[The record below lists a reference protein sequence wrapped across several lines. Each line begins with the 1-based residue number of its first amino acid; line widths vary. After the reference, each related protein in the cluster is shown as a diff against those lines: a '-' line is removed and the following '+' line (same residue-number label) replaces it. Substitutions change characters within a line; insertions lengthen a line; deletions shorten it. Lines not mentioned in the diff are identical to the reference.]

1 MEWRGAAARHG
12 LLIGL
17 GAALL
22 ALVLWY
28 TGLLHGWEA
37 ATWNWRVRAF
47 AKAGP
52 HSSEVVLVLLDQ
64 GSLDWGEQENGLTW
78 PWPREVYVPLVDFCT
93 RSGVR
98 SVAFD
103 VLFTEPSG
111 FGVWDDQAL
120 GEALARNGRFVGA
133 RFLAHG
139 NSGGDGQQGMP
150 IDEVVAGARV
160 VANVS
165 DQPDED
171 GVFRHARL
179 WRRAPEDDRRVPSLG
194 TAAWLVGRD
203 ALPTADGDWSTLLA
217 GLPVSP
223 DGLALLRYRGTG
235 AYPTYSAASIIQSE
249 LRLLEGGQPTVQPG
263 ALRDR
268 HVLFGFSA
276 PGLLDL
282 RSTPVSKVS
291 PGVFVHATALD
302 NLLGG
307 DFLRHAGWPAVVA
320 GNLLLA
326 VGLALLTVLAGNRLG
341 VAVAA
346 TGLAAA
352 ALAVPLAAGFAA
364 YPAGWWWPVL
374 PGAVAGMSAVFGGL
388 VRNYAVEGH
397 QKRFIKQAFKHYL
410 SPAVIERILD
420 NPAALKLGGERRELT
435 IMFSDL
441 AGFTSL
447 SEGLSPEDLTA
458 LLNDYLTDMTDII
471 LDEGGTLDKY
481 EGDAIIAF
489 WNAPL
494 DQPDHARRA
503 CRAAVR
509 CQRQLA
515 ARRDEFRERCG
526 RDLHQRMGL
535 HTGAVVVGNMGSRQR
550 FDYTV
555 LGDAANLASRLE
567 GANKMFASSTM
578 ISQFTLDAAPD
589 FRCRRLGPLQVV
601 GRAEPV
607 VVHELVGLPG
617 EAVSDADAA
626 FAAALTTWE
635 DGDAPGAAGAF
646 AQLQDDPVARQMET
660 LCSRED
666 TWVLVDG
673 RRVWKPAGK

>member
-1 MEWRGAAARHG
+1 MVLRSAAARHG

-17 GAALL
+17 GAALV
-22 ALVLWY
+22 ALVLWF

-37 ATWNWRVRAF
+37 GTWNWRVRAF
-47 AKAGP
+47 AEPGA
-52 HSSEVVLVLLDQ
+52 HSDEVVMVLLDQ
-64 GSLDWGEQENGLTW
+64 ASLDWGEQENGLTW
-78 PWPREVYVPLVDFCT
+78 PWPREVYAYLVDFCT
-93 RSGVR
+93 RAGAR
-98 SVAFD
+98 TVAFD

-133 RFLAHG
+133 RFLAPRKE
-139 NSGGDGQQGMP
+139 QGEVRQDLP
-150 IDEVVAGARV
+150 IDEVVASAHLL
-160 VANVS
+160 ANVS
-165 DQPDED
+165 DQPDGD
-171 GVFRHARL
+171 GVFRHAQL
-179 WRRAPEDDRRVPSLG
+179 WRDQVPSLG
-194 TAAWLVGRD
+194 TAAWLVGQG
-203 ALPTADGDWSTLLA
+203 ATLTDWQSLVE
-217 GLPVSP
+217 GLPVGA
-223 DGLALLRYRGTG
+223 DGVALLRYRGTG
-235 AYPTYSAASIIQSE
+235 AYPTYNAAEIIQSE
-249 LRLLEGGQPTVQPG
+249 LRLQEGGVPPVDPV
-263 ALRDR
+263 ALGGK

-307 DFLRHAGWPAVVA
+307 DFLRHAPAYAVVGGTA
-320 GNLLLA
+320 L
-326 VGLALLTVLAGNRLG
+326 VTVVLALLTVLLGNRWN
-341 VAVAA
+341 V
-346 TGLAAA
+346 GLAAA
-352 ALAVPLAAGFAA
+352 GLATAALGIPLLAGYGA

-374 PGAVAGMSAVFGGL
+374 PGAVGGMTAVFGGL

-471 LDEGGTLDKY
+471 LEEGGTLDKY

-494 DQPDHARRA
+494 DQPDHAERA

-515 ARRDEFRERCG
+515 VRRAEFRERCG

-567 GANKMFASSTM
+567 GANKMFASATM
-578 ISQFTLDAAPD
+578 ISEFTRAQTPD
-589 FRCRRLGPLQVV
+589 FRCRKLGPLQVV

-607 VVHELVGLPG
+607 VVHELLGLPG
-617 EAVSDADAA
+617 EQAEEGDLA
-626 FAAALTTWE
+626 FARALALWEEGREGEAASEFAAL
-635 DGDAPGAAGAF
+635 A
-646 AQLQDDPVARQMET
+646 
-660 LCSRED
+660 ED
-666 TWVLVDG
+666 TTAQQMAALCRDAGTWVTAAE
-673 RRVWKPAGK
+673 RRIWKPAGK